1 MKITANYSKQLLSIM
16 ITRHFQSVNKQNK
29 IWNISNNNEINSNTG
44 LRKVINQ
51 YSKTSLNYKL

>member
-51 YSKTSLNYKL
+51 